1 MSCVTGRGLVDGAE
15 PDLALGAAAL
25 VGVKLVGACSLCRAA
40 AYVTSL
46 TEGARLGA
54 RLRVESLTARVSSCH
69 AAMGAI

>member
-25 VGVKLVGACSLCRAA
+25 VGVKFVGAGSLCRAA